1 MEKTKLTK
9 ALIAVVKTACN
20 AEAYLEIVRPVVEGY
35 QKEILEKHQFKIDI
49 EKWTGYGFDLE
60 KPVLEPK
67 DIYKMSDEDSLIYFR
82 ECELKHVEHGFKVKE
97 GCCPLL
103 VAESMLRNAKHE
115 VKIAAKYIHKMS
127 KHDMCRMNLEQSE
140 KLYSLIIKLVFS
152 LLTPK
157 QLEEI
162 KKPL

>member
-1 MEKTKLTK
+1 MKKPKLTK
-9 ALIAVVKTACN
+9 TLIEAVKTACQ
-20 AEAYLEIVRPVVEGY
+20 AEAYLETVRPIIEGY
-35 QKEILEKHQFKIDI
+35 QKEILEKHQFKIDN
-49 EKWTGYGFDLE
+49 ERWKDYGFDLE
-60 KPVLEPK
+60 KEILETK
-67 DIYKMSDEDSLIYFR
+67 DTYKMKDSDFQIYFK
-82 ECELKHVEHGFKVKE
+82 ECELKHIEHGFVVKE

-127 KHDMCRMNLEQSE
+127 NDDMYRMNLEQSK
-140 KLYSLIIKLVFS
+140 KLYDLIIKLVFS